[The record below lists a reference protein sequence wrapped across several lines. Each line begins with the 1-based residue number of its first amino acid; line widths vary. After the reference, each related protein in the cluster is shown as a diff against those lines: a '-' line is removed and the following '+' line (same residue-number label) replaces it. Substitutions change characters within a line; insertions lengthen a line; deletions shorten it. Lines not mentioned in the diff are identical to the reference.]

1 MADKKKKE
9 TTATQAAENSTQE
22 QAAVVETQATPTEQ
36 ADETAMGTP
45 AVESSDEESKKGEE
59 SPAGKVE
66 DEPSVETEEH
76 ESEQADEA
84 PAETA
89 APAPE
94 TKAKP
99 AKKKAEALPDFLTPY
114 LRAYPKNKT
123 FHVTSD
129 RMVFLA
135 DARSMAVMHQKGL
148 GSGEVTT
155 YNV

>member
-1 MADKKKKE
+1 MGNKQKKE
-9 TTATQAAENSTQE
+9 TTATQAEESLTQE

-36 ADETAMGTP
+36 AGETVEEEP
-45 AVESSDEESKKGEE
+45 AEA
-59 SPAGKVE
+59 SPA
-66 DEPSVETEEH
+66 T
-76 ESEQADEA
+76 
-84 PAETA
+84 
-89 APAPE
+89 E

-99 AKKKAEALPDFLTPY
+99 AKKKAEALPDFLAPY

-148 GSGEVTT
+148 GTGEVTT
-155 YNV
+155 YKV